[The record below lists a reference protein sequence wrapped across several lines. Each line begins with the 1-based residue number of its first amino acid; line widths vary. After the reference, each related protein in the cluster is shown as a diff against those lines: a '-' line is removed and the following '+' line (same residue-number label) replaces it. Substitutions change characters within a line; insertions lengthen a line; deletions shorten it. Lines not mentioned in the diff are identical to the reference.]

1 MRALAVVGTVA
12 SLSGSA
18 FGGVLQYGDQDVL
31 GTGSYGADPTAGA
44 TLEGLAPGAI
54 TFGGPEVNHG
64 FPFSPEG
71 DDFPG
76 TDQIYVGSAQS
87 GFQDGYSQFAGRLAG
102 PQVIVMDYGSLVPAG
117 ETVVDLTL
125 GIAFDDFQNVSFGQP
140 YSVSINGVAVASLT
154 NLANSLDQTFPQVQ
168 FASIG
173 IDPALLL
180 GSNLLTLSVDQGGN
194 GGDGW
199 AIDFLTIGVTTI
211 PAPSSAAVMV
221 FTPGFV
227 SRRRR

>member
-1 MRALAVVGTVA
+1 
-12 SLSGSA
+12 
-18 FGGVLQYGDQDVL
+18 
-31 GTGSYGADPTAGA
+31 
-44 TLEGLAPGAI
+44 
-54 TFGGPEVNHG
+54 
-64 FPFSPEG
+64 
-71 DDFPG
+71 
-76 TDQIYVGSAQS
+76 
-87 GFQDGYSQFAGRLAG
+87 
-102 PQVIVMDYGSLVPAG
+102 MDYASLVPAG

-140 YSVSINGVAVASLT
+140 YSVSINGLAVASLT

-180 GSNLLTLSVDQGGN
+180 GSNVLTLSVDQGGN

-211 PAPSSAAVMV
+211 PAPSSAAVLV
-221 FTPGFV
+221 FAPGFV